1 MATKT
6 GKVTNVY
13 VKDYDDGGRSVS
25 FRLAG
30 DEKFY
35 RCGKK
40 RFEGIVEKGN
50 TIEFDYS
57 TISDSASKVTNTP
70 KLASAKAAGGGGS
83 SSGNSSTSND
93 IHYQSSRKDAV
104 EFLKAV
110 LSVGAIKL
118 PAKESGKLEVLEK
131 ALDHYTAAFYAD
143 VETKG
148 AVARVKGPKPA
159 DEDAE
164 GDEADDADE
173 EGDDE

>member
-1 MATKT
+1 MPTKT

-13 VKDYDDGGRSVS
+13 VKEFDDGKSVS

-40 RFEGIVEKGN
+40 RFEGILEKGN
-50 TIEFDYS
+50 TVEFEYTS
-57 TISDSASKVTNTP
+57 INDSAAKLVGTP
-70 KLASAKAAGGGGS
+70 KLAAGKPAGGGGS
-83 SSGNSSTSND
+83 ASSGGSSTSND

-104 EFLKAV
+104 EFLKAA

-118 PAKESGKLEVLEK
+118 PAKESGKLEALEK

-148 AVARVKGPKPA
+148 AVARTKGPVKTDDDGEA
-159 DEDAE
+159 EAEDAGE
-164 GDEADDADE
+164 EEDE
-173 EGDDE
+173 E

>member
-13 VKDYDDGGRSVS
+13 VKEFDDGKSVS
-25 FRLAG
+25 FRVAG

-40 RFEGIVEKGN
+40 RFEGILEKGN
-50 TIEFDYS
+50 TVEFEYS
-57 TISDSASKVTNTP
+57 SINDSAAKLVGTP

-118 PAKESGKLEVLEK
+118 PAKESGKLEGLEK

-164 GDEADDADE
+164 GDEADDADD